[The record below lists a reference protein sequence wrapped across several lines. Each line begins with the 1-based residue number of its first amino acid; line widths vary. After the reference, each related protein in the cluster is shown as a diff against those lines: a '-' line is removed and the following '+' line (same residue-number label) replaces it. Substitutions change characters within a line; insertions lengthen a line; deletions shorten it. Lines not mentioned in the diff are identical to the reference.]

1 MQARMEQ
8 AIEGLTRELSQT
20 ARNGDKMPTE
30 AIKSAVVNAVT
41 KAHGSLLKEL
51 GDKTDED
58 HEYLL
63 NELRD
68 MKDMVLKDL
77 RSTRE
82 VSYTEHS
89 SQQSK
94 FIIIIIIIIIIILP
108 CLYSF

>member
-30 AIKSAVVNAVT
+30 AIKSAVVEAVT

-89 SQQSK
+89 SQ
-94 FIIIIIIIIIIILP
+94 
-108 CLYSF
+108 